1 MHICYTL
8 PALSQDASLLSLVF
22 GLRSV
27 KPTTHEISS
36 MMVYQYRE
44 NSGEDSLPP
53 VHAWVT
59 LHERGSILVQELLSP
74 G

>member
-1 MHICYTL
+1 MHICYT
-8 PALSQDASLLSLVF
+8 PSVLSQDASLPSLVF

-36 MMVYQYRE
+36 MLVYQYRE
-44 NSGEDSLPP
+44 NSGEDNLSP
-53 VHAWVT
+53 VRAWVT
-59 LHERGSILVQELLSP
+59 LHERGSSFLQELLSP